1 MSYGILI
8 TILNIF
14 YTINGLCKETR
25 IFHARKHVI
34 FETAGLGHREGRVDD
49 VTHGDKETKGCR
61 INGLVGRY
69 GR

>member
-1 MSYGILI
+1 MGYA
-8 TILNIF
+8 
-14 YTINGLCKETR
+14 KK
-25 IFHARKHVI
+25 HAYFMPEKHVL